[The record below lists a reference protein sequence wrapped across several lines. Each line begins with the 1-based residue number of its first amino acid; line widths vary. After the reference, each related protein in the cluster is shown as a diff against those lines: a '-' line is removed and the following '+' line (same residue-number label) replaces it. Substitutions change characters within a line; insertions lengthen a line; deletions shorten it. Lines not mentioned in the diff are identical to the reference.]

1 MGKLEY
7 LGKDPISLTQWKPYD
22 INLDEG
28 FTAIKVQENKTTTT
42 TTTKKER
49 SFCCVTDHY
58 RQLSFSSLSV

>member
-7 LGKDPISLTQWKPYD
+7 LGKDPISLMQWKPYD

-28 FTAIKVQENKTTTT
+28 FTSIKVQENTT
-42 TTTKKER
+42 TTTKR
-49 SFCCVTDHY
+49 RGPFYCVTDQC